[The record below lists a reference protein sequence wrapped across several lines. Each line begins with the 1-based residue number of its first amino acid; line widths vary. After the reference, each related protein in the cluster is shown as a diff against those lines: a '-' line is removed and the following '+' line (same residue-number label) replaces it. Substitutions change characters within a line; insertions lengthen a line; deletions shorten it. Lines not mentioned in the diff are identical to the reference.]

1 MVEISNTTLKAEEQ
15 QWLPD
20 YLVTWLPEDG
30 SSERLQVLQLQ
41 LLQYILLNSLVR
53 CRCESH
59 TRTPVQHTEILDL
72 QEVRPG

>member
-15 QWLPD
+15 Q
-20 YLVTWLPEDG
+20 WLPEDG

-41 LLQYILLNSLVR
+41 LLQYILLDSLVR
-53 CRCESH
+53 CRCEGH